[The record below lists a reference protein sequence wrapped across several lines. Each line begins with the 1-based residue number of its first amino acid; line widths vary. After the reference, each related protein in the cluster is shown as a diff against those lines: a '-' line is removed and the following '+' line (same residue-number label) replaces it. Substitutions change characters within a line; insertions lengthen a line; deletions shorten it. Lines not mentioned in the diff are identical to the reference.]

1 MRNKKAAAYLCTY
14 LLLLMTAGCGN
25 ADADLDVPT
34 VDVVD
39 LNDVNDANA
48 EDDNVQQSDSI
59 QSQADDA
66 QSQPDA
72 GPSQADDAQSQP
84 DDTQSQPDAGPSQAD
99 DTQSQPDA
107 SLSQPDDAQP
117 QSDLQLDGTIE
128 SIGNSSVTINKT
140 FHPSANESVSYA
152 VDKVLVTVY
161 FSEETEFEIWT
172 VKNGGVNGDAD
183 TEKQTG
189 AFSDLKLDASI
200 KMTGSYD
207 GDDFYATHVIIYN
220 FV

>member
-1 MRNKKAAAYLCTY
+1 MRIKKAAAYLCTY
-14 LLLLMTAGCGN
+14 LLLFMAAGCGN
-25 ADADLDVPT
+25 ADADLDAPT

-39 LNDVNDANA
+39 FNDENDADTK
-48 EDDNVQQSDSI
+48 EDNVQQPDSI
-59 QSQADDA
+59 QSQVDDA
-66 QSQPDA
+66 PSQPDA
-72 GPSQADDAQSQP
+72 GPSKP
-84 DDTQSQPDAGPSQAD
+84 DDTQPQPDAGPSQTD
-99 DTQSQPDA
+99 DM
-107 SLSQPDDAQP
+107 QP

-183 TEKQTG
+183 TEKQKG
-189 AFSDLKLDASI
+189 AFSDLKPDASI
-200 KMTGSYD
+200 NMTGSYD

>member
-39 LNDVNDANA
+39 LNDENDANT
-48 EDDNVQQSDSI
+48 EKDYVQQSDSI

-72 GPSQADDAQSQP
+72 GPSQP
-84 DDTQSQPDAGPSQAD
+84 DDTQPQPDAGPSQPD
-99 DTQSQPDA
+99 DTQPQPDAGPSQPDN
-107 SLSQPDDAQP
+107 AQS
-117 QSDLQLDGTIE
+117 QSDLQLDGDIE
-128 SIGNSSVTINKT
+128 SIGNNSVTINKT
-140 FHPSANESVSYA
+140 FHPSANESVTYTA
-152 VDKVLVTVY
+152 DKVLVTVY

-183 TEKQTG
+183 TEKRQG
-189 AFSDLKLDASI
+189 AFSDLKPDANI
-200 KMTGSYD
+200 NMTGSYD

>member
-1 MRNKKAAAYLCTY
+1 MRIKKAAAYLCTY

-39 LNDVNDANA
+39 LNDVNDANTE
-48 EDDNVQQSDSI
+48 EDHVQQSDSI

-66 QSQPDA
+66 QSQP
-72 GPSQADDAQSQP
+72 DDAQSQP
-84 DDTQSQPDAGPSQAD
+84 DDTQSQPDAGPSQ
-99 DTQSQPDA
+99 
-107 SLSQPDDAQP
+107 PDDAQP
-117 QSDLQLDGTIE
+117 QSDLQLDGNIE

-189 AFSDLKLDASI
+189 AFSDLKPDASI

>member
-1 MRNKKAAAYLCTY
+1 MRIKKAAAYLCTY

-39 LNDVNDANA
+39 LNDENDANTE
-48 EDDNVQQSDSI
+48 EDHVQQSDSI
-59 QSQADDA
+59 KSQADDTQPQPDDV

-84 DDTQSQPDAGPSQAD
+84 DDTQSQPNAGPSQTD
-99 DTQSQPDA
+99 N
-107 SLSQPDDAQP
+107 AQP

-140 FHPSANESVSYA
+140 FYPSANEAVSYG
-152 VDKVLVTVY
+152 VDKVLVTAY

-189 AFSDLKLDASI
+189 AFSDLKLAASI

>member
-25 ADADLDVPT
+25 ADADLDAPT

-39 LNDVNDANA
+39 LNDANDANTE
-48 EDDNVQQSDSI
+48 EDHVQQSDSI
-59 QSQADDA
+59 KSQPDDVQSQPDDA

-72 GPSQADDAQSQP
+72 SPSQS
-84 DDTQSQPDAGPSQAD
+84 D

-117 QSDLQLDGTIE
+117 QSDLQLDGDIE
-128 SIGNSSVTINKT
+128 SIGNSSVTINKA
-140 FHPSANESVSYA
+140 FHPSANESVTDTA
-152 VDKVLVTVY
+152 DKVLVTVY

-189 AFSDLKLDASI
+189 AFSDLKPDASI
-200 KMTGSYD
+200 KMTGSYG